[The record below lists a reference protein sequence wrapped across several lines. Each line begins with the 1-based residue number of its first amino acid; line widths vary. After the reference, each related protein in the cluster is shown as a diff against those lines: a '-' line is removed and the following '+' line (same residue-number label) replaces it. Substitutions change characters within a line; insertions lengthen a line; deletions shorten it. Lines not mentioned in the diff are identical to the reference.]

1 MTPRFT
7 GKVVLV
13 TGAGH
18 GIGLAIAQRFAA
30 EGASVAVNDS
40 SEDRAREAAATI
52 PQALPLAADVSN
64 KAQVDAMFDALLA
77 RFGTIDVLV
86 NNAGDIYAARHFLEG
101 DEAWWDHVLG
111 VNLKGAFLCSLRAA
125 HVMARKGSGNIIH
138 MSSGG
143 ATRAHRGNVA
153 YDASKGGI
161 EAMTR
166 AMALDLAPYNVRVNA
181 IVPGLIRTYDID
193 DALAAERGQVVPM
206 GRLGDAEGTCR
217 PHRVS
222 CERRCPLHDRHV
234 SDSGWRSVGAAT
246 LHAARYVSAQ
256 PFSAIREIRADRLS
270 ARALRH
276 PLRASRD
283 ARCLAASGFAHG
295 LRVDIDVLPRIA
307 NQAHAAQAIHLEGH
321 DLARCSHKFRDSV
334 VRERCHAR
342 RAFRRRVSQIAGQL
356 QQEPA

>member
-1 MTPRFT
+1 MNSRFA

-18 GIGLAIAQRFAA
+18 GIGLAIAQRFAS
-30 EGASVAVNDS
+30 EGALVAINDL
-40 SEDRAREAAATI
+40 SEDRAREAATSI
-52 PQALPLAADVSN
+52 PQSLPIAADVSS
-64 KAQVDAMFDALLA
+64 KSQVDAMFDALLA

-125 HVMARKGSGNIIH
+125 HVMARKGAGNIIH

-181 IVPGLIRTYDID
+181 IVPGLIRTYDIE
-193 DALAAERGQVVPM
+193 DATAAERGLVVPM
-206 GRLGDAEGTCR
+206 GRLGDPEELAGPTVFLASDDARYMTGTCLTVDGGVLVQQR
-217 PHRVS
+217 S
-222 CERRCPLHDRHV
+222 TPLD
-234 SDSGWRSVGAAT
+234 T
-246 LHAARYVSAQ
+246 F
-256 PFSAIREIRADRLS
+256 PLS
-270 ARALRH
+270 R
-276 PLRASRD
+276 
-283 ARCLAASGFAHG
+283 F
-295 LRVDIDVLPRIA
+295 PRI
-307 NQAHAAQAIHLEGH
+307 
-321 DLARCSHKFRDSV
+321 
-334 VRERCHAR
+334 
-342 RAFRRRVSQIAGQL
+342 
-356 QQEPA
+356 